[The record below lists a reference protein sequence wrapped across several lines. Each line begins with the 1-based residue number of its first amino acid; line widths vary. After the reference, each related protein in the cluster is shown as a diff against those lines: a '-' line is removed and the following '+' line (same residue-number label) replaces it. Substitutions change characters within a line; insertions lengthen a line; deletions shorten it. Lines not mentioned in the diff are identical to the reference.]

1 MSQSKLKDNNNDTD
15 IEILELF
22 IDKNYSEISDIHYEM
37 KNECNQLYN
46 GLFYH
51 SNDFDFINLLRN
63 HIVAHDTTETHSDS
77 EDENYEITDI

>member
-1 MSQSKLKDNNNDTD
+1 MSQSKIKDTQDDDN

-22 IDKNYSEISDIHYEM
+22 IDQNYSEISDIHYEF
-37 KNECNQLYN
+37 KNECNQLCN

-63 HIVAHDTTETHSDS
+63 NIIVNKNNDNYSESD
-77 EDENYEITDI
+77 DDNYEISDI